1 MKYIASALISF
12 VGAIILARRI
22 VKRIIGRAWKQ
33 YTKKQLLSSVSLRLA
48 SPLSNNILAT
58 AIQII
63 INDKTLRLCI
73 TFKMRLSSGIN
84 EITELSVSI
93 SSIVNTIEDIIVNGS
108 AFLQMFIPLLSF
120 KDIKLPREKKAT
132 ASTSPLINKSI
143 LKSHNT
149 SISRGNIKPD
159 LLIRKYITGDITQT
173 IIKSRTY
180 HNG

>member
-108 AFLQMFIPLLSF
+108 AFFTNVYSVIIFQRHKAP
-120 KDIKLPREKKAT
+120 KREKGY
-132 ASTSPLINKSI
+132 SF
-143 LKSHNT
+143 
-149 SISRGNIKPD
+149 NIPP
-159 LLIRKYITGDITQT
+159 Y
-173 IIKSRTY
+173 
-180 HNG
+180 